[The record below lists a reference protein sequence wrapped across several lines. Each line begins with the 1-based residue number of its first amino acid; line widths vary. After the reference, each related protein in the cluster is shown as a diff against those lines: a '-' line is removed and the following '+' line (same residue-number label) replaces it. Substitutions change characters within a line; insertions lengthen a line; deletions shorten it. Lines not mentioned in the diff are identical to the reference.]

1 MMKVYGSPRSTCTRK
16 VLTVLGEKGASFAFV
31 MVDLAKR
38 EHKAAEHIERHPF
51 GVIPVLE
58 ETRAEQPLDDDGFV
72 MYESRAIIRYLDR
85 KLPGVALTPT
95 EPHAYARMEQFI
107 SIEAS
112 YFSGP
117 ALDLLKVTWKR
128 EGYGPEQVA
137 NARPLIERAVAV
149 ASHHL
154 ANNEYFAGSQFSLA
168 DITWMP
174 YVAGLAATE
183 FKDVVLSSPPFAAWW
198 ARVSER
204 PSWRKVSG
212 GAT

>member
-1 MMKVYGSPRSTCTRK
+1 MIKVYGSPRSTCTRK
-16 VLTVLGEKGASFAFV
+16 VLTVLHEKVAQFDFEL
-31 MVDLAKR
+31 VDLAKR
-38 EHKAAEHIERHPF
+38 EHKSDAHVARHPF

-58 ETRAEQPLDDDGFV
+58 DDGFA

-85 KLPGVALTPT
+85 KLAGASLTPT

-154 ANNEYFAGSQFSLA
+154 ASNDYFAGGQFSLA
-168 DITWMP
+168 DVTWMP
-174 YVAGLAATE
+174 YVEGLANTE
-183 FKDVVLSSPPFAAWW
+183 FKDLVLSSAPFAAWW

-212 GAT
+212 RAA

>member
-1 MMKVYGSPRSTCTRK
+1 MIKVFGSPRSTCTRK
-16 VLTVLGEKGASFAFV
+16 VLTVLHEKGAEFEFEL
-31 MVDLAKR
+31 VDLTKR
-38 EHKAAEHIERHPF
+38 EQKSDAHVARHPF

-58 ETRAEQPLDDDGFV
+58 DDGFAV
-72 MYESRAIIRYLDR
+72 YESRAIIRYLDR
-85 KLPGVALTPT
+85 KLAGVALTPT
-95 EPHAYARMEQFI
+95 DAHAFARMEQFI

-117 ALDLLKVTWKR
+117 ALDLLKVTWGR
-128 EGYGPEQVA
+128 PGYGPEQVA
-137 NARPLIERAVAV
+137 NARPLVERAVAV
-149 ASHHL
+149 ASHRL

-174 YVAGLAATE
+174 YVEGLAGTD
-183 FKDVVLSSPPFAAWW
+183 FKDLVLSSAPFAAWW

-212 GAT
+212 RAA